1 MDNILHISKYKSM
14 CVWFFQKN
22 FDILKLT
29 KMIRNFFSETSYVIK
44 RKVCEIMA
52 LDYTAIGLRIREY
65 RLKKRLTQEDI
76 ANQMNVS
83 IAFLSRIERGSAR
96 INLPRLSELCDILG
110 VSEGEI
116 LNGTAPLRSNYLS
129 KEFSRLLKVCPKDKL
144 RILYEIAQVLI
155 DEKPEPGIR
164 KNSKNEEK
172 PYTKVNKKN
181 TKKSKKARK

>member
-1 MDNILHISKYKSM
+1 
-14 CVWFFQKN
+14 
-22 FDILKLT
+22 
-29 KMIRNFFSETSYVIK
+29 
-44 RKVCEIMA
+44 MA
-52 LDYTAIGLRIREY
+52 LDYNAIGLRIREY

-76 ANQMNVS
+76 ANKMNVS
-83 IAFLSRIERGSAR
+83 IAFLSRIERGTAR
-96 INLPRLSELCDILG
+96 INLPRLSEICDILE

-164 KNSKNEEK
+164 KAVKREENQD
-172 PYTKVNKKN
+172 TQVTRRNLKKY
-181 TKKSKKARK
+181 KKSRK